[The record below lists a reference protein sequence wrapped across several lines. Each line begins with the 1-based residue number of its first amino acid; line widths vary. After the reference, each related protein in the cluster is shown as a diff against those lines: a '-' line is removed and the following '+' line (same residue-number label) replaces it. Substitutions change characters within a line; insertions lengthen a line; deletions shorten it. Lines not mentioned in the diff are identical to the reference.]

1 MIIELLVDTA
11 NHKAGTKLDIDADYA
26 IRLIRNGNA
35 KKYVE
40 ATDVP
45 FEPVEEKPIEPE
57 KVEPVVPDMSVKVE
71 IISPTVEPKAKKVP
85 KKAPKK
91 KAGKKPVY
99 GTK

>member
-26 IRLIRNGNA
+26 IRMIRNGQA
-35 KKYVE
+35 RKYVV

-45 FEPVEEKPIEPE
+45 FEPVKEDPDQTTTIEAQIT
-57 KVEPVVPDMSVKVE
+57 KQ
-71 IISPTVEPKAKKVP
+71 TVEPKVKKVP

-91 KAGKKPVY
+91 KVGRKPAANKK
-99 GTK
+99 